1 MNWVLLSLLLMA
13 GEADSSPVDFDTQIE
28 PLLTRY
34 GCNAGS
40 CHGAAAGR
48 GGFSLSL
55 YGSVPERDYEA
66 IVQQLEGRRVN
77 LSRPDE
83 SLLFLKATESI
94 PHGGGPRFD
103 IDGEAASLMLQWIRQ
118 GAIRADGQPVPG
130 SESSEKKLASLRI
143 VPERIRLESPGESL
157 RLKAL
162 ATFADGESR
171 DVTAW
176 SVLAADDSSS
186 LDVTPEGLV
195 TAKRPGRHLL
205 AVRYL
210 DQLLPVEVLLPF
222 PPLQSD
228 SIDSL
233 APSDRLD
240 NSGVIDREI
249 GLRLRELQ
257 LPASP
262 DAAPAEFLRR
272 TSLRLTGRLP
282 TEELI
287 EQFLS
292 MRETV
297 ANQNAV
303 DENPLPLEARQKLV
317 DDLLAS
323 SAFDNFWTFQ
333 FVKLLKVRAQPQ
345 SDESARAAFGWL
357 RKQIVN
363 DRPLDEFAR
372 ELITATGDTRQNGA
386 TTFYLAAG
394 DARKQA
400 EFASELFLGVRLRC
414 ANCHD
419 HPLDHWTQDDY
430 HGLAAIFAPVRRGA
444 SITVGSSGSVVHPRT
459 GGPAVPKLPGDRFLR
474 DGEDGIA
481 SFADWVTS
489 RDNAWFD
496 RAIVNR
502 VWKLLMGR
510 GLVEPVDDLRASNAP
525 THPRLLDE
533 LAAEFAR
540 GGRKLKPL
548 IRTICLSRTFARSSV
563 PVRRDLQDEQFYSH
577 ALTVD
582 LEPEVLVDAISE
594 VTGVASGFPTEASS
608 NGRAVGLIAR
618 NVESETLDVLGRCPV
633 DAECSLGGASAEP
646 LPRALLLINGRFL
659 NDQLAAPSGSL
670 SRLLGDKTSNRELI
684 TTYYRRA
691 LTREPTNRE
700 LAFWE
705 SQLNVAT
712 DERQRRAIAEDFL
725 WALLTCQ
732 EFVTCR

>member
-1 MNWVLLSLLLMA
+1 MLLSLLLAA
-13 GEADSSPVDFDTQIE
+13 GGGDRPVDFDTQIE

-66 IVQQLEGRRVN
+66 IVQHLEGRRVN
-77 LSRPDE
+77 LRHADE
-83 SLLFLKATESI
+83 SLLFLKATESV

-103 IDGEAASLMLQWIRQ
+103 VESEAAELLLRWIRE
-118 GAIRADGQPVPG
+118 GATRAGGQKVPG
-130 SESSEKKLASLRI
+130 SEATWRQLTSLQI
-143 VPERIRLESPGESL
+143 VPEKICLESAGEAA
-157 RLKAL
+157 RLKAV
-162 ATFADGESR
+162 ATFSDGSPI

-176 SVLAADDSSS
+176 SVLAADDASS
-186 LDVTPEGLV
+186 LDVSPDGQV

-205 AVRYL
+205 TVRYL
-210 DQLLPVEVLLPF
+210 DRLVPVEVLLPF
-222 PPLQSD
+222 PPTSSAFGTQPEAD
-228 SIDSL
+228 D
-233 APSDRLD
+233 
-240 NSGVIDREI
+240 VIDREI
-249 GLRLRELQ
+249 GLRLSELR

-262 DAAPAEFLRR
+262 EATPSEFLRR
-272 TSLRLTGRLP
+272 ASLRLTGRLP
-282 TEELI
+282 SEEMI
-287 EQFLS
+287 VRFLS
-292 MRETV
+292 TP
-297 ANQNAV
+297 AATLNG
-303 DENPLPLEARQKLV
+303 ENTDRKQLSFEARKRLI
-317 DDLLAS
+317 DELLAS
-323 SAFDNFWTFQ
+323 AAFNDFWTFQ
-333 FVKLLKVRAQPQ
+333 FLKLLKVRSQPQ
-345 SDESARAAFGWL
+345 SEEVARTAFNWL
-357 RKQIVN
+357 RLQIVA

-372 ELITATGDTRQNGA
+372 ELITATGDTRTNGA
-386 TTFYLAAG
+386 TAFYLVAN

-419 HPLDHWTQDDY
+419 HPLDRWTQDDY

-444 SITVGSSGSVVHPRT
+444 SISVGSSGSVVHPRT
-459 GGPAVPKLPGDRFLR
+459 GEPAVPKLPAGRFLK
-474 DGEDGIA
+474 DSEDGIG
-481 SFADWVTS
+481 SFAGWVTS

-540 GGRKLKPL
+540 GGRKLMPL

-563 PVRRDLQDEQFYSH
+563 PVRSDLQDEQFYSH
-577 ALTVD
+577 ALPVD

-594 VTGVASGFPTEASS
+594 VTGVAAGFPTEATS
-608 NGRAVGLIAR
+608 NGRAVGLFAR

-633 DAECSLGGASAEP
+633 DAECASGGTNAEP
-646 LPRALLLINGRFL
+646 LPRALLLINGGFL
-659 NDQLAAPSGSL
+659 NDQLTASSGSL
-670 SRLLGDKTSNRELI
+670 SRLLADETSNRKLI
-684 TTYYRRA
+684 TAYYRRA
-691 LTREPTNRE
+691 LTREPTDDE
-700 LAFWE
+700 LAFWKARLDAA
-705 SQLNVAT
+705 S
-712 DERQRRAIAEDFL
+712 DEKQRRTIAEDFL